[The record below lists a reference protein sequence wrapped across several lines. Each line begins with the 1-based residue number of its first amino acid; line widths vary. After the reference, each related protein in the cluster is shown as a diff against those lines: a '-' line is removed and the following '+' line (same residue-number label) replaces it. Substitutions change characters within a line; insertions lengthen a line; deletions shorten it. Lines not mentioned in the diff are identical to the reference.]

1 MLEIGITGNIGSGKS
16 AVTSYL
22 RKKGYVV
29 IDADEIVKLIY
40 MDKDFQAEMIKKFG
54 ETIKSED
61 EDTQLDKKKIADLVF
76 NNKDKLETLD
86 KTVGP
91 FFKKILDLELERHK
105 NEKILFLDI
114 PLLFEKNYQRF
125 MDKIILVHCE
135 EEIRYERASK
145 RDQKTKEEIKK
156 IDQSQM
162 PHQEK
167 LKLADYIIDNSGDLD
182 NLHKQIEKTLESI
195 SALNE

>member
-54 ETIKSED
+54 ETIKSGD
-61 EDTQLDKKKIADLVF
+61 EDTQLDKKKIAGLVF

-91 FFKKILDLELERHK
+91 FFKKILDSLGL
-105 NEKILFLDI
+105 I
-114 PLLFEKNYQRF
+114 
-125 MDKIILVHCE
+125 
-135 EEIRYERASK
+135 
-145 RDQKTKEEIKK
+145 
-156 IDQSQM
+156 QSTW
-162 PHQEK
+162 H
-167 LKLADYIIDNSGDLD
+167 
-182 NLHKQIEKTLESI
+182 SI
-195 SALNE
+195 

>member
-40 MDKDFQAEMIKKFG
+40 MDKDFQAEMIKKFE
-54 ETIKSED
+54 ETIKSGD
-61 EDTQLDKKKIADLVF
+61 EDTQLDKKKIAGLVF

-91 FFKKILDLELERHK
+91 FFKKMLDLELERHK

>member
-54 ETIKSED
+54 ETIKSGD

>member
-135 EEIRYERASK
+135 KEIRYERASK

>member
-54 ETIKSED
+54 ETIKSGD
-61 EDTQLDKKKIADLVF
+61 EDTQLDKKKIAGLVF